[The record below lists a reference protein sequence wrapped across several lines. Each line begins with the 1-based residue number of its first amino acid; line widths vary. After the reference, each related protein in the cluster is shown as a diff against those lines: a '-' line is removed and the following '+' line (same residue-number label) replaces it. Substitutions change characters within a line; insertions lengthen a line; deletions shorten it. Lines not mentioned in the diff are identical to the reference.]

1 MKKTTI
7 ALLAC
12 LTAVMLSGCSG
23 KTSSSSDVTSST
35 SADTSAEI
43 TDTSVSG
50 SEASESTTTA
60 APLEESAPS
69 EENISSVP
77 DTDSNSDVT
86 AEAPVLPEPAD
97 CPIKA
102 EYSADRP
109 DITEFESFHIDADD
123 TQTLVMF
130 TTEKTVSDFTVLS
143 LAFESIDDDGNI
155 TYDIAQS
162 YSFDEFRQDT
172 PIEVGMIFAGS
183 IPTNGISYTDE
194 NGSTRRFSI
203 NISGY
208 DGSLF
213 LQEF

>member
-12 LTAVMLSGCSG
+12 LTAVMLSGCAG
-23 KTSSSSDVTSST
+23 KTSSSSDSADSTSSE
-35 SADTSAEI
+35 SAAEI
-43 TDTSVSG
+43 TESSVSE
-50 SEASESTTTA
+50 SEVSESTTA
-60 APLEESAPS
+60 APLKDSAPS
-69 EENISSVP
+69 EESISSDP
-77 DTDSNSDVT
+77 DADSNPDGT
-86 AEAPVLPEPAD
+86 AEAPVLRQPAD

-109 DITEFESFHIDADD
+109 DITEFESFRSDADD
-123 TQTLVMF
+123 PQTLVMF
-130 TTEKTVSDFTVLS
+130 TTESTVSDFTVLS
-143 LAFESIDDDGNI
+143 LAFESIDDDGKI
-155 TYDIAQS
+155 TYSITKS
-162 YSFDEFRQDT
+162 YSLEEFRQDT
-172 PIEVGMIFAGS
+172 PIEVGMTFAGS